1 MAARADFRG
10 KVTQIFR
17 VSLTD
22 HTPALGEEPRLGFA
36 DPLRVGKTEVEWGE
50 AGLERGTQACLPCGG
65 PGLTLKDGILVGWGD
80 RHRASLP
87 LPTAPPHF
95 MHCKTSTHHGPSYSL
110 IAWEQVLQ
118 PRHNDIFSQTAS
130 TKGESSVAQP
140 TSSQEMTMKCSLRD
154 KLASTREIVQNLSQV
169 TFAQWSL
176 HFDGV
181 F

>member
-1 MAARADFRG
+1 MAARADFWG

-36 DPLRVGKTEVEWGE
+36 EPLRVGKTEVEWGE
-50 AGLERGTQACLPCGG
+50 AGLERGTQACLPCGE
-65 PGLTLKDGILVGWGD
+65 PGLTLKDGILVDSGD

-87 LPTAPPHF
+87 LTTAPPHL
-95 MHCKTSTHHGPSYSL
+95 MHCKTSMHHGPSYSL
-110 IAWEQVLQ
+110 IAREKVPQ
-118 PRHNDIFSQTAS
+118 PKHNDIFSQTAS
-130 TKGESSVAQP
+130 AKGESLVAQP
-140 TSSQEMTMKCSLRD
+140 RDDRKCPLRD
-154 KLASTREIVQNLSQV
+154 KLASTREIVQDLSQV